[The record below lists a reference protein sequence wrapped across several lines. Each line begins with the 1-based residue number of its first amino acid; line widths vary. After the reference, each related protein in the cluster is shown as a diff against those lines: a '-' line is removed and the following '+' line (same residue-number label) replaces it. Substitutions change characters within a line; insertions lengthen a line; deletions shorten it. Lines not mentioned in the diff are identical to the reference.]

1 MIVSLSLSNA
11 WASSNYSMA
20 WTSSKHIKVNCKT
33 YLERIMQKH
42 LDSRMRTHEMP
53 DRPTLLPTKQGFMD
67 SFLSVVGDSDPK
79 VQVDLAKEMKFTH
92 RSSIG
97 KIIYA
102 MITCRPDMSFLVT
115 SSKHR
120 TTSKSIAR
128 LTWSASCRNT
138 WTTGCGHM
146 TCQTD
151 QPRCLP
157 SKDSWIRSFQLLET
171 AIPKFRRT
179 WQRR

>member
-1 MIVSLSLSNA
+1 MQGHPEAGRL
-11 WASSNYSMA
+11 WE
-20 WTSSKHIKVNCKT
+20 KHNDAILRECGLKPT
-33 YLERIMQKH
+33 
-42 LDSRMRTHEMP
+42 THEP
-53 DRPTLLPTKQGFMD
+53 CLYLGVIDGKRVLFKR
-67 SFLSVVGDSDPK
+67 
-79 VQVDLAKEMKFTH
+79 QVDNFAVAAPLKRIADILFDMIDDRLTFPLKHM
-92 RSSIG
+92 G
-97 KIIYA
+97 IIKLFNG
-102 MITCRPDMSFLVT
+102 MDI
-115 SSKHR
+115 SKHR

-146 TCQTD
+146 TCPTD
-151 QPRCLP
+151 QPRRLP